1 MELHWAEY
9 LSVGNE
15 MIDADHK
22 HLIAMVNRL
31 EDAIRGR
38 NRETLTKAFEVLD
51 TFMDIHLRNEERL
64 SEAIMFPFAKNRI
77 EHRQL
82 IFEMRHMIKKLES
95 RYDVWPDNLVQIYAR
110 FLNGWL
116 TDHIIKTD
124 MQMKPAL
131 LTFPFDFKPR

>member
-1 MELHWAEY
+1 MKLRWADY
-9 LSVGNE
+9 LSVGNK

-31 EDAIRGR
+31 EDAIGDRD
-38 NRETLTKAFEVLD
+38 REGVTEAFALLD
-51 TFMDIHLRNEERL
+51 TFMDIHLRNEEKV
-64 SEAIMFPFAKNRI
+64 SEAIKYPFARNRT

-82 IFEMRHMIKKLES
+82 TFEMRHMIQKLAS
-95 RYDVWPDNLVQIYAR
+95 QHDTWPDNLVQTYSR

-124 MQMKPAL
+124 MRMKPTL
-131 LTFPFDFKPR
+131 LAFPYDFKPR